1 MYVDTKSRDMI
12 CSHQFSFFFCFFVFC
27 FFFQGY
33 VRLQT
38 NHGDLNLELHC
49 EMVRCTNI
57 LNFLD
62 YLID

>member
-1 MYVDTKSRDMI
+1 MYVETRSRDMI
-12 CSHQFSFFFCFFVFC
+12 FSHQFSFFFLV
-27 FFFQGY
+27 FFFCQGY

-49 EMVRCTNI
+49 EMVRCANI
-57 LNFLD
+57 PNFLD

>member
-1 MYVDTKSRDMI
+1 MYVETQSRDMI
-12 CSHQFSFFFCFFVFC
+12 CSHQFSFFFVFFVFFC
-27 FFFQGY
+27 QGY

-49 EMVRCTNI
+49 EMVRCAII

>member
-1 MYVDTKSRDMI
+1 MYVETQSRDMI
-12 CSHQFSFFFCFFVFC
+12 CSHQFSFFFVFFFVFFC
-27 FFFQGY
+27 QGY

-49 EMVRCTNI
+49 EMVRCANI

>member
-1 MYVDTKSRDMI
+1 MYVETQSRDI
-12 CSHQFSFFFCFFVFC
+12 FVVTSSVFVLFLFLFFFC
-27 FFFQGY
+27 QGY

-49 EMVRCTNI
+49 EMVRCANI

>member
-1 MYVDTKSRDMI
+1 MI
-12 CSHQFSFFFCFFVFC
+12 FSHQFDFFFC
-27 FFFQGY
+27 QGY

-49 EMVRCTNI
+49 EMVRCANI

>member
-1 MYVDTKSRDMI
+1 MYVEKRSRDMI
-12 CSHQFSFFFCFFVFC
+12 CSHQFSFFFFFC
-27 FFFQGY
+27 QGY

-49 EMVRCTNI
+49 EMVRCANI

>member
-1 MYVDTKSRDMI
+1 MYVETRSRDMI
-12 CSHQFSFFFCFFVFC
+12 CSHQFGFFFFC
-27 FFFQGY
+27 QGY

-49 EMVRCTNI
+49 EMVRSANI
-57 LNFLD
+57 LNFLV